1 MHDFAVKLHI
11 HPLNRKNLRGGDGI
25 CRKFATVCITS
36 EGDDLPETVEM
47 RLVLREALDLVASN
61 VTIKR

>member
-36 EGDDLPETVEM
+36 EGDDLPEMVEM
-47 RLVLREALDLVASN
+47 RLESTRGVGFGRLECND
-61 VTIKR
+61 

>member
-11 HPLNRKNLRGGDGI
+11 HPLNGKNPRGGDGI

-36 EGDDLPETVEM
+36 EGDDLPKTIEM
-47 RLVLREALDLVASN
+47 RLKSTRSVGFDRLECND
-61 VTIKR
+61 

>member
-25 CRKFATVCITS
+25 CRKFATVCITF
-36 EGDDLPETVEM
+36 EGDDLPKTIEM
-47 RLVLREALDLVASN
+47 RLKSTQSVGFDRLECND
-61 VTIKR
+61 

>member
-47 RLVLREALDLVASN
+47 RLESTRSVGFGRLESN
-61 VTIKR
+61 D